1 MIDPKIQKRV
11 LERYAQRRR
20 ASEDELSRRTREV
33 QDKIPEIAAIGKEL
47 RTTVLQV
54 ARAAFE
60 SGTDPKPR
68 IDAVKNRH
76 VELIAKRS
84 ELLVQNG
91 YPAEYLNL
99 APSCKKCSDYGY
111 IDSKPC
117 SCFLE
122 ECVKEQGKELS
133 SVLDIK
139 GQNFDNFIGQYYSNN
154 PGDGEG
160 GVSPRQNMESFLDFF
175 QDYAWNFGRH
185 SINML
190 FYGGPGLGKT
200 FMSSC
205 IAKEV
210 ALKGFSVT
218 YDTAIN
224 IFGNLEK
231 EKFGE
236 NYEELQMQI
245 KRYMLSDLLII
256 DDLGTELTT
265 SFVCSSF
272 YNLLNT
278 RLIERRQM
286 IISTNLS
293 PKEIAAR
300 YTPQIASRLSFEF
313 DRFHFF
319 GKDVRQVM
327 KENRRLRY

>member
-11 LERYAQRRR
+11 LERFEQRRR
-20 ASEDELSRRTREV
+20 MREDELTRRTREV
-33 QDKIPEIAAIGKEL
+33 QEGIPELSEL
-47 RTTVLQV
+47 ETELKTTVLQV

-60 SGTDPKPR
+60 SGGDPKPR

-76 VELIAKRS
+76 VELVAERS
-84 ELLVQNG
+84 ELLKKNG
-91 YPAEYLNL
+91 YPADYLNL
-99 APSCKKCSDYGY
+99 PPSCKKCSDYGF
-111 IDSKPC
+111 IGSAPC
-117 SCFLE
+117 TCFLQ
-122 ECVKEQGKELS
+122 ECVREQTRELS

-139 GQNFDNFIGQYYSNN
+139 GQNFDSFLSEYYSDN

-160 GVSPRQNMESFLDFF
+160 GVSPRENMEIFKDIFSG
-175 QDYAWNFGRH
+175 YARNFGRH
-185 SINML
+185 SMNML

-210 ALKGFSVT
+210 ALKGFSVV
-218 YDTAIN
+218 YDTAVN
-224 IFGNLEK
+224 IFTNLER

-236 NYEELQMQI
+236 NDDELRIQI
-245 KRYMLSDLLII
+245 KRYMACDLLII

-265 SFVCSSF
+265 SFTLSAL
-272 YNLLNT
+272 YHLMNT
-278 RLIERRQM
+278 RLLERRQM
-286 IISTNLS
+286 IISTNLG

-300 YTPQIASRLSFEF
+300 YTPQIASRMNYEF

-319 GKDVRQVM
+319 GRDVRQVI
-327 KENRRLRY
+327 KENRTLGY